1 MPQKN
6 WTIKELLKVSAE
18 YLREK
23 GVDNARLSA
32 ELLLA
37 HHLKV
42 DRVRL
47 YLDFEKPLHEEE
59 LAGYR
64 GLIRRRA
71 AREPLQYITGFQE
84 FWSTSLVV
92 RPGVLIPRPESEI
105 LVEQTLEIL
114 RSEEGRGISE
124 PRILDLCT
132 GSGALIVSL
141 GREVQNSLLWASDIS
156 GDALAVAR
164 ENSARH
170 GLEQR
175 IEFLQGELLDPS
187 KARSLTYHV
196 IVSNP
201 PYVAAEEM
209 ASLMPEVLHEPGV
222 ALDGGPGGMAYIER
236 IIREAP
242 DCLEPGGWLLVE
254 MDPRQVVSAL
264 GLLDR
269 AGRYGERRAAKDY
282 SRRDRVVVARCL
294 GG

>member
-1 MPQKN
+1 MAQRN

-47 YLDFEKPLHEEE
+47 YLEFEKPLHEEE

-64 GLIRRRA
+64 TLIRRRA
-71 AREPLQYITGFQE
+71 AREPLQYITGVQE

-114 RSEEGRGISE
+114 RLEEGRGISE

-141 GREVQNSLLWASDIS
+141 GREVRDSLLWASDIS
-156 GDALAVAR
+156 GEALAVAR
-164 ENSARH
+164 ENSLRH
-170 GLEQR
+170 GLAQR

-209 ASLMPEVLHEPGV
+209 ASLMPEVLHEPSV

-242 DCLEPGGWLLVE
+242 DCLQPGGWLLME
-254 MDPRQVVSAL
+254 MDPRQVPTAL
-264 GLLDR
+264 ILLDQT
-269 AGRYGERRAAKDY
+269 GRYGERKAVKDY
-282 SRRDRVVVARCL
+282 SRRDRVIVARRVPV
-294 GG
+294 